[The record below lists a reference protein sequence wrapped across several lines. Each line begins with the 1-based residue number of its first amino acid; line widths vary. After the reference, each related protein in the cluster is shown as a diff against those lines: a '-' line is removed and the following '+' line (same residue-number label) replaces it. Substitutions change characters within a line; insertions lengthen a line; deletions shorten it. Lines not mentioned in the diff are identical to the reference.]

1 MRNTVSVLAAVV
13 LASAGLMA
21 GGGKTS
27 ISGDYVEARTAEV
40 FAGGC
45 INGSEGEVAGREAIL
60 AWRVGTGQVNG
71 VALDG
76 LSIVAVVAGDNNL
89 STHELGGA
97 APTKIRSALRIDHR
111 ATPAQREA
119 LMTMAR
125 TLAPAMLRNVVEVK
139 AVPISFNRNA
149 DGLVVSAGEASLDVA
164 TKMDHSP
171 TCGALQWYQPL
182 AAMTQSTLGHTKSEA
197 WSGSALG
204 TQWSMGDKRAS
215 FYGSFELK

>member
-1 MRNTVSVLAAVV
+1 MRKTLLVALIAAAPAVLS
-13 LASAGLMA
+13 AS
-21 GGGKTS
+21 GGKTS

-60 AWRVGTGQVNG
+60 AWRVGKGQVNG

-97 APTKIRSALRIDHR
+97 APTKIRSALRIDQR
-111 ATPAQREA
+111 ATKAQRDA
-119 LMTMAR
+119 LVAMAR
-125 TLAPAMLRNVVEVK
+125 SLAPTMLRDVVDVK
-139 AVPISFNRNA
+139 AVPISFSRNA